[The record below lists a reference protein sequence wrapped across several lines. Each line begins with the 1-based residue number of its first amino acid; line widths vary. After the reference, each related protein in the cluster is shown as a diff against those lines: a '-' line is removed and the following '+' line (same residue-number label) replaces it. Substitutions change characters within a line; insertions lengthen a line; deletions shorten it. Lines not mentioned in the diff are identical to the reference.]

1 MGKRT
6 KRKVIQGDIQ
16 IAREVGYI
24 IGKAEAHDAR
34 VVRFGPLV
42 LFSTHSGDA
51 WVLDPADGLALC
63 VARDGEK
70 QDYSILETK
79 TKFEIGW
86 NAKYQLDGGLFIVRT
101 ADGNSRS
108 VLGYPVSE
116 IRNA

>member
-1 MGKRT
+1 MGNRT
-6 KRKVIQGDIQ
+6 KRKLNQNDLSV
-16 IAREVGYI
+16 AREVGYI

-34 VVRFGPLV
+34 VVRIGPLV

-51 WVLDPADGLALC
+51 WVLDPSDGLALC

-70 QDYSILETK
+70 QTYSILETK
-79 TKFEIGW
+79 TNFEIGW
-86 NAKYQLDGGLFIVRT
+86 NAKYQLDGNLFIVRT

-108 VLGYPVSE
+108 IFGYPVSE